1 MMETFRILVEMTT
14 AIINLA
20 STIIA
25 VKSIRK

>member
-1 MMETFRILVEMTT
+1 MMETIKILIEMTT

>member
-1 MMETFRILVEMTT
+1 MMETVKILVEMTT